1 MAEFIFKMIFNRIL
15 CIYDTPAVSLQNKNE
30 RTQLLGVNRHSFL
43 SKVDF
48 SNTSTKGHSR
58 KMSST
63 SVSATGIMNAST
75 TKTTKS
81 VAKKTVKADEPATPV
96 ATPAPVAAAPKVK
109 KTKAEVAAPV
119 AAPVVTAP
127 TTETTE
133 TAEPAELRLEAEVK
147 SLTSRLLALRE
158 VVSELVTE
166 SKRLEKKSGKVQ
178 KVADKRKRKNK
189 VEGDASKPA
198 RVSIFQIP
206 VKISPELCAFMGRPA
221 GSEESRSNVTK
232 YVTTYVKENNLKN
245 KHDIN
250 PDAKLR
256 SLLRVPTTDKLT
268 YFNLQKFLNVH
279 YIKAVPATTTA

>member
-1 MAEFIFKMIFNRIL
+1 
-15 CIYDTPAVSLQNKNE
+15 
-30 RTQLLGVNRHSFL
+30 
-43 SKVDF
+43 
-48 SNTSTKGHSR
+48 
-58 KMSST
+58 MSST
-63 SVSATGIMNAST
+63 SVSATGIMNAAT
-75 TKTTKS
+75 TPKT
-81 VAKKTVKADEPATPV
+81 VAKKSNTKKTEEVPAPV
-96 ATPAPVAAAPKVK
+96 VAAPAPVAAAPKVK
-109 KTKAEVAAPV
+109 KAKAEPVAVTPAPV
-119 AAPVVTAP
+119 ETPV
-127 TTETTE
+127 ETTE
-133 TAEPAELRLEAEVK
+133 ATEPAEVRLEAEVK
-147 SLTSRLLALRE
+147 SLTSRLMALRE

-178 KVADKRKRKNK
+178 KVADKRRRRAK

-279 YIKAVPATTTA
+279 YVKNAPATTA